1 MANKATYKFARMS
14 LLRIFIV
21 TLILGIS
28 SVSCSALRKTEAEQ
42 ADLRMQ
48 KEQKEAAVEAEKLR
62 EAHYKR
68 QPKETRK
75 MMKRSKK
82 MSNKLNKKRR
92 LPD

>member
-1 MANKATYKFARMS
+1 MANKVTYKFAWMG
-14 LLRIFIV
+14 LVRIIFV

-28 SVSCSALRKTEAEQ
+28 SVSCSVLRKTEAER
-42 ADLRMQ
+42 ADIKMQ
-48 KEQKEAAVEAEKLR
+48 QEQKQAAVEAEKLR

-82 MSNKLNKKRR
+82 ISNKLNKKRR